1 MRLIMSKS
9 IEQKVIEVV
18 KEVTREPNI
27 DLNSTDQNVTDWD
40 SMAYLLIASKIEEFF
55 GIEVSSDNIEKFN
68 SVKSIINLISLG
80 NKDPNV

>member
-1 MRLIMSKS
+1 MSKS

-18 KEVTREPNI
+18 KEVTRELNI

-55 GIEVSSDNIEKFN
+55 GVEVSIDNIEKFN
-68 SVKSIINLISLG
+68 SVRSIINLISLG
-80 NKDPNV
+80 DKDPYV

>member
-1 MRLIMSKS
+1 MSKS

>member
-1 MRLIMSKS
+1 MSKS

-18 KEVTREPNI
+18 KEVTRELNI

-55 GIEVSSDNIEKFN
+55 GVEVSIDNIEKFN
-68 SVKSIINLISLG
+68 SVRSIINLISLG
-80 NKDPNV
+80 DKDPNV

>member
-1 MRLIMSKS
+1 MSKS

-55 GIEVSSDNIEKFN
+55 GVEVSIDNIEKFN
-68 SVKSIINLISLG
+68 SVRSIINLISLG
-80 NKDPNV
+80 DKDSNV